1 MIKLIA
7 FDFDNVLVD
16 GESLDEIAKL
26 VDSADEITELTKKA
40 MEGEI
45 NFETSLKQ
53 RINLLE
59 AVPVIEKWLPRCP
72 HERCRGT
79 IKELKTRDI
88 PATIT
93 GTLKSPTE

>member
-45 NFETSLKQ
+45 NFETSQTK
-53 RINLLE
+53 NK
-59 AVPVIEKWLPRCP
+59 PP
-72 HERCRGT
+72 
-79 IKELKTRDI
+79 
-88 PATIT
+88 
-93 GTLKSPTE
+93 

>member
-59 AVPVIEKWLPRCP
+59 GLSLGDIEKVVNKMP
-72 HERCRGT
+72 HELQ
-79 IKELKTRDI
+79 KPLKNSKTRDI
-88 PATIT
+88 N
-93 GTLKSPTE
+93 SHHHRQF

>member
-1 MIKLIA
+1 LIKLIA

-59 AVPVIEKWLPRCP
+59 GLSLGDIEKVVNKMPLMKGA
-72 HERCRGT
+72 E
-79 IKELKTRDI
+79 
-88 PATIT
+88 
-93 GTLKSPTE
+93 